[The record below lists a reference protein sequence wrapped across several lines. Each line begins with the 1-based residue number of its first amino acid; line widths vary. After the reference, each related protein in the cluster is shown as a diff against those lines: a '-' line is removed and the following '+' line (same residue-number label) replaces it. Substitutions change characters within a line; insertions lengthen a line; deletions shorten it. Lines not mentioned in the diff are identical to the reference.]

1 VCSGLA
7 DTLGLGDF
15 LEQLGF
21 EKGQTESIV
30 T

>member
-1 VCSGLA
+1 MCGGLA

-21 EKGQTESIV
+21 KKGQTDGIV